1 MADQIEGDSAQH
13 GIEALI
19 QALRDDTAQRAR
31 LGEQL
36 ERLLAAS
43 GPERQLTDIHG
54 LEQRLHIEERRHTRA
69 KWYTAVLGLF
79 ALLIGAVLFYL
90 VFMMAR
96 DMNRMEDYMY
106 NMGHAT
112 DDART
117 RPFEFKAQGESYM
130 ATMAGDMGAMRT
142 SIEAMRE
149 DMGQMRLSIDG
160 MSTDITAM
168 SRDMTQMNA
177 TIGRIQY
184 DTLLMRQGV
193 GGMASDTRA
202 MGAPFRV
209 MDSMA
214 PW

>member
-1 MADQIEGDSAQH
+1 MADQIEGDSPQH

-19 QALRDDTAQRAR
+19 QALREDTAQRAR

-69 KWYTAVLGLF
+69 KWYTGVLGLF
-79 ALLIGAVLFYL
+79 AVLIGAVLFYL

-117 RPFEFKAQGESYM
+117 RPFEFKTQGESYM

-142 SIEAMRE
+142 SMEAMRE
-149 DMGQMRLSIDG
+149 DMGQMRVSIVG
-160 MSTDITAM
+160 MSDDM
-168 SRDMTQMNA
+168 SQMN
-177 TIGRIQY
+177 TTMGRLQY
-184 DTLLMRQGV
+184 DVLLMRQGV

-202 MGAPFRV
+202 MGVPFRV
-209 MDSMA
+209 MDSMV